1 MKRGIDMP
9 KTVLITGASRGIGAA
24 CAKVFAS
31 HNYNV
36 IVNYNKNKEKAEQ
49 LCQNLEAEY
58 HVKAIPLKAD
68 ISIQNEIDSML
79 EEIKKQNIHIDC
91 LVNNAGIDKDSL
103 FQDKTFED
111 FETTLR
117 TNLIG
122 PFWLSKK
129 IGVEMYKRKQ
139 GKIINVT
146 STNAF
151 DTYYPCS
158 ADYDAS
164 KSGLISLTHNLAVEY
179 APYINVNAV
188 APGWTKTDM
197 NQELDEEYIEEENKK
212 ILLHRFAEPEE
223 IANVIY
229 FLSTDEAKYINNEII
244 RVDGGWYL

>member
-1 MKRGIDMP
+1 MP

>member
-1 MKRGIDMP
+1 MK

-24 CAKVFAS
+24 TAKVFAS

-36 IVNYNKNKEKAEQ
+36 IVNYHHSKEKAEQ
-49 LCQNLEAEY
+49 LCQNLEKDY
-58 HVKAIPLKAD
+58 QIKAIPIKAD
-68 ISIQNEIDSML
+68 ISNQIEIDTML
-79 EEIKKQNIHIDC
+79 EEIKKQNIQIDC

-103 FQDKTFED
+103 FQEKTFED
-111 FETTLR
+111 FETILR

-129 IGVEMYKRKQ
+129 IGTEMYQRKS

-146 STNAF
+146 STNAL

-164 KSGLISLTHNLAVEY
+164 KSGLVSLTHNLAVEF
-179 APYINVNAV
+179 APYVNVNAV

-197 NQELDEEYIEEENKK
+197 VRELDEDYIKEENQK
-212 ILLHRFAEPEE
+212 ILLQRFAEPEE

-229 FLSTDEAKYINNEII
+229 FLASEESKYINNEII
-244 RVDGGWYL
+244 RVDGGWYI

>member
-1 MKRGIDMP
+1 ML

-24 CAKVFAS
+24 TAKVFAS
-31 HNYNV
+31 HGYNI
-36 IVNYNKNKEKAEQ
+36 IVNYNKSKEQAKQ
-49 LCQNLEAEY
+49 LCQNLEKEY
-58 HVKAIPLKAD
+58 HIKAIFLKAD
-68 ISIQNEIDSML
+68 ISNQQEIDTML
-79 EEIKKQNIHIDC
+79 ETIRNLNIEINC
-91 LVNNAGIDKDSL
+91 LVNNAGIDRDSL
-103 FQDKTFED
+103 FQDKNFED

-129 IGVEMYKRKQ
+129 IGKEMYERKQ

-146 STNAF
+146 STNAI

-164 KSGLISLTHNLAVEY
+164 KAGLVSLTHNLAVQF
-179 APYINVNAV
+179 APYININAV
-188 APGWTKTDM
+188 APGWTNTDM
-197 NQELDEEYIEEENKK
+197 VKELDEEYRSEEEGK
-212 ILLHRFAEPEE
+212 ILLHRFAEPQE

-229 FLSTDEAKYINNEII
+229 FLATEEAKYINNEII

>member
-1 MKRGIDMP
+1 MP

-24 CAKVFAS
+24 TAKVFAS
-31 HNYNV
+31 HGYNI
-36 IVNYNKNKEKAEQ
+36 IVNYNKSKEQAKQ
-49 LCQNLEAEY
+49 LCQNLEKEY
-58 HVKAIPLKAD
+58 HIKAIFLKAD
-68 ISIQNEIDSML
+68 ISNQQEIDTML
-79 EEIKKQNIHIDC
+79 ETIRNLNIEINC
-91 LVNNAGIDKDSL
+91 LVNNAGIDRDSL
-103 FQDKTFED
+103 FQDKNFED

-129 IGVEMYKRKQ
+129 IGKEMYERKQ

-146 STNAF
+146 STNAI

-164 KSGLISLTHNLAVEY
+164 KAGLVSLTHNLAVQF

-188 APGWTKTDM
+188 APGWTNTDM
-197 NQELDEEYIEEENKK
+197 VKELDEEYRSEEEGK
-212 ILLHRFAEPEE
+212 ILLHRFAEPQE

-229 FLSTDEAKYINNEII
+229 FLATEEAKYINNEII

>member
-1 MKRGIDMP
+1 
-9 KTVLITGASRGIGAA
+9 
-24 CAKVFAS
+24 
-31 HNYNV
+31 
-36 IVNYNKNKEKAEQ
+36 
-49 LCQNLEAEY
+49 
-58 HVKAIPLKAD
+58 
-68 ISIQNEIDSML
+68 ML
-79 EEIKKQNIHIDC
+79 ETIRNLNIEINC
-91 LVNNAGIDKDSL
+91 LVNNAGIDRDSL
-103 FQDKTFED
+103 FQDKNFED

-129 IGVEMYKRKQ
+129 IGKEMYERKQ

-146 STNAF
+146 STNAI

-164 KSGLISLTHNLAVEY
+164 KAGLVSLTHNLAVQF

-188 APGWTKTDM
+188 APGWTNTDM
-197 NQELDEEYIEEENKK
+197 VKELDEEYRSEEEDK
-212 ILLHRFAEPEE
+212 ILLHRFAEPQE

-229 FLSTDEAKYINNEII
+229 FLATEEAKYINNEII

>member
-1 MKRGIDMP
+1 MS

-24 CAKVFAS
+24 TAKVFAS

-36 IVNYNKNKEKAEQ
+36 IVNYNKSQEKAEL
-49 LCQNLEAEY
+49 LCQNLEEKY
-58 HVKAIPLKAD
+58 KVKAISIKAD
-68 ISIQNEIDSML
+68 ISNQKEIDKML
-79 EEIKKQNIHIDC
+79 NEIKKQNIQIDC
-91 LVNNAGIDKDSL
+91 LVNNAGIDRDSL

-111 FETTLR
+111 FEMTFR

-129 IGVEMYKRKQ
+129 IGAEMYERKQ

-164 KSGLISLTHNLAVEY
+164 KSGLVSLTHNLAVEL

-197 NQELDEEYIEEENKK
+197 VSELDEEYIEEENQK
-212 ILLHRFAEPEE
+212 ILLHRFAEPIE

-229 FLSTDEAKYINNEII
+229 FLASEEAKYINNEII

>member
-1 MKRGIDMP
+1 MP

-24 CAKVFAS
+24 TAKVFAS
-31 HNYNV
+31 HGYNI
-36 IVNYNKNKEKAEQ
+36 IVNYNKSKEQAKQ
-49 LCQNLEAEY
+49 LCQNLEKEY
-58 HVKAIPLKAD
+58 HIKAIFLKAD
-68 ISIQNEIDSML
+68 ISNQQEIDTML
-79 EEIKKQNIHIDC
+79 ETIRNLNIEINC
-91 LVNNAGIDKDSL
+91 LVNNAGIDRDSL
-103 FQDKTFED
+103 FQDKNFED

-129 IGVEMYKRKQ
+129 IGKEMYERKQ

-146 STNAF
+146 STNAI

-164 KSGLISLTHNLAVEY
+164 KAGLVSLTHNLAVQF
-179 APYINVNAV
+179 APYININAV
-188 APGWTKTDM
+188 APGWTNTDM
-197 NQELDEEYIEEENKK
+197 VKELDEEYRSEEEGK
-212 ILLHRFAEPEE
+212 ILLHRFAEPQE

-229 FLSTDEAKYINNEII
+229 FLATEEAKYINNEII

>member
-1 MKRGIDMP
+1 ML

-24 CAKVFAS
+24 TAKVFAS
-31 HNYNV
+31 HGYNI
-36 IVNYNKNKEKAEQ
+36 IVNYNKSKEQAKQ
-49 LCQNLEAEY
+49 LCQNLEKKY
-58 HVKAIPLKAD
+58 HIKAIFLKAD
-68 ISIQNEIDSML
+68 ISNQQEIDTML
-79 EEIKKQNIHIDC
+79 ETIRNLNIEINC
-91 LVNNAGIDKDSL
+91 LVNNAGIDRDSL
-103 FQDKTFED
+103 FQDKNFED

-129 IGVEMYKRKQ
+129 IGKEMYERKQ

-146 STNAF
+146 STNAI

-164 KSGLISLTHNLAVEY
+164 KAGLVSLTHNLAVQF

-188 APGWTKTDM
+188 APGWTNTDM
-197 NQELDEEYIEEENKK
+197 VKELDEEYRSEEEGK
-212 ILLHRFAEPEE
+212 ILLHRFAEPQE

-229 FLSTDEAKYINNEII
+229 FLATEEAKYINNEII

>member
-1 MKRGIDMP
+1 ML

-24 CAKVFAS
+24 TAKVFAS
-31 HNYNV
+31 HGYNI
-36 IVNYNKNKEKAEQ
+36 IVNYNKSKEQAKQ
-49 LCQNLEAEY
+49 LCQNLEKKY
-58 HVKAIPLKAD
+58 HIKAIFLKAD
-68 ISIQNEIDSML
+68 ISNQQEIDTML
-79 EEIKKQNIHIDC
+79 ETIRNLNIEINC
-91 LVNNAGIDKDSL
+91 LVNNAGIDRDSL
-103 FQDKTFED
+103 FQDKNFED

-122 PFWLSKK
+122 PFWVSKK
-129 IGVEMYKRKQ
+129 IGKEMYERKQ

-146 STNAF
+146 STNAI

-164 KSGLISLTHNLAVEY
+164 KAGLVSLTHNLAVQF

-188 APGWTKTDM
+188 APGWTNTDM
-197 NQELDEEYIEEENKK
+197 VKELDEEYRSEEEGK
-212 ILLHRFAEPEE
+212 ILLHRFAEPQE

-229 FLSTDEAKYINNEII
+229 FLATEEAKYINNEII

>member
-1 MKRGIDMP
+1 MP

-24 CAKVFAS
+24 TAKVFAS
-31 HNYNV
+31 HGYNI
-36 IVNYNKNKEKAEQ
+36 IVNYNKSKEQAKQ
-49 LCQNLEAEY
+49 LCQNLEKEY
-58 HVKAIPLKAD
+58 HIKAIFLKAD
-68 ISIQNEIDSML
+68 ISNQQEIDTML
-79 EEIKKQNIHIDC
+79 ETIRNLNIEINC
-91 LVNNAGIDKDSL
+91 LVNNAGIDRDSL
-103 FQDKTFED
+103 FQDKNFED

-129 IGVEMYKRKQ
+129 IGKEMYERKQ

-146 STNAF
+146 STNAI

-164 KSGLISLTHNLAVEY
+164 KAGLVSLTHNLAVQF

-188 APGWTKTDM
+188 APGWTNTDM
-197 NQELDEEYIEEENKK
+197 VKELDEEYRSEEEDK
-212 ILLHRFAEPEE
+212 ILLHRFAEPQE

-229 FLSTDEAKYINNEII
+229 FLATEEAKYINNEII

>member
-1 MKRGIDMP
+1 ML

-24 CAKVFAS
+24 TAKVFAS
-31 HNYNV
+31 HGYNI
-36 IVNYNKNKEKAEQ
+36 IVNYNKSKEQAKQ
-49 LCQNLEAEY
+49 LCQNLEKEY
-58 HVKAIPLKAD
+58 HIKAIFLKAD
-68 ISIQNEIDSML
+68 ISNQQEIDTML
-79 EEIKKQNIHIDC
+79 EKIRNLNIEINC
-91 LVNNAGIDKDSL
+91 LVNNAGIDRDSL
-103 FQDKTFED
+103 FQDKNFED

-129 IGVEMYKRKQ
+129 IGKEMYERKQ

-146 STNAF
+146 STNAI

-164 KSGLISLTHNLAVEY
+164 KAGLVSLTHNLAVQF
-179 APYINVNAV
+179 APYININAV
-188 APGWTKTDM
+188 APGWTNTDM
-197 NQELDEEYIEEENKK
+197 VKELDEEYRSEEEGK
-212 ILLHRFAEPEE
+212 ILLHRFAEPQE

-229 FLSTDEAKYINNEII
+229 FLATEEAKYINNEII

>member
-1 MKRGIDMP
+1 MP

-24 CAKVFAS
+24 CAKVFAN

-91 LVNNAGIDKDSL
+91 LINNAGIAKDSL
-103 FQDKTFED
+103 LQDKTFED
-111 FETTLR
+111 FEMTLR

-129 IGVEMYKRKQ
+129 IGAEMYKRKQ

-151 DTYYPCS
+151 DTYYPYS
-158 ADYDAS
+158 VDYDAS
-164 KSGLISLTHNLAVEY
+164 KSGLVSLTHNLAVQF
-179 APYINVNAV
+179 APFINVNAV
-188 APGWTKTDM
+188 APGWVKTDM

>member
-1 MKRGIDMP
+1 MP

-24 CAKVFAS
+24 TAKVFAS

-36 IVNYNKNKEKAEQ
+36 IVNYNQSKEKAEL
-49 LCQNLEAEY
+49 LCQRLENEY
-58 HVKAIPLKAD
+58 QIKAIPLKAD
-68 ISIQNEIDSML
+68 ISSQKEIDSML
-79 EEIKKQNIHIDC
+79 EEIKKQNITIDC
-91 LVNNAGIDKDSL
+91 LVNNAGIDRDSL

-111 FETTLR
+111 FEITLR

-129 IGVEMYKRKQ
+129 IGAEMYKRKQ

-158 ADYDAS
+158 VDYDAS
-164 KSGLISLTHNLAVEY
+164 KSGLISLTHDLAVEF
-179 APYINVNAV
+179 APFINVNAV

-197 NQELDEEYIEEENKK
+197 NRELDDEYVEEENQK

-229 FLSTDEAKYINNEII
+229 FLATDEARYINNEII
-244 RVDGGWYL
+244 RVDGGWYF

>member
-1 MKRGIDMP
+1 MP

-24 CAKVFAS
+24 TAKVFAS
-31 HNYNV
+31 HGYNI
-36 IVNYNKNKEKAEQ
+36 IVNYNKSKEQAKQ
-49 LCQNLEAEY
+49 LCQNLEKEY
-58 HVKAIPLKAD
+58 HIKAIFLKAD
-68 ISIQNEIDSML
+68 ISNQQEIDTML
-79 EEIKKQNIHIDC
+79 EKIRNLNIEINC
-91 LVNNAGIDKDSL
+91 LVNNAGIDRDSL
-103 FQDKTFED
+103 FQDKNFED

-129 IGVEMYKRKQ
+129 IGKEMYERKQ

-146 STNAF
+146 STNAI

-164 KSGLISLTHNLAVEY
+164 KAGLVSLTHNLAVQF
-179 APYINVNAV
+179 APYININAV
-188 APGWTKTDM
+188 APGWTNTDM
-197 NQELDEEYIEEENKK
+197 VKELDEEYRSEEEGK
-212 ILLHRFAEPEE
+212 ILLHRFAEPQE

-229 FLSTDEAKYINNEII
+229 FLATEEAKYINNEII